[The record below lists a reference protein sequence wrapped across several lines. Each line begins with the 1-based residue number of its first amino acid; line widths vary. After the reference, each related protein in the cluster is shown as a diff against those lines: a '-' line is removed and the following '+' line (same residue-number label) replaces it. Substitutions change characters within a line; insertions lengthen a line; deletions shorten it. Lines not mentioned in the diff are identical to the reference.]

1 MIAPTPEA
9 VFTNPSQE
17 CPFDAKVQISFNFP
31 VVVDRPWK
39 LQHGLDVVATPES
52 LEVCQR
58 PVHVGAHRR
67 RLTDP
72 VFGEFGSYF
81 DAKTERQIA
90 GGILFSHRFP
100 ITTVEACAEEVHHV
114 N

>member
-1 MIAPTPEA
+1 MEVASPGWMCCYT
-9 VFTNPSQE
+9 
-17 CPFDAKVQISFNFP
+17 C
-31 VVVDRPWK
+31 
-39 LQHGLDVVATPES
+39 LGLYES

-72 VFGEFGSYF
+72 SFCEFDSYF

-100 ITTVEACAEEVHHV
+100 ITTVEACVEEVHHV